1 MRDSTCRFG
10 WQLKATTH
18 RKKLTGYLSGDR
30 KCDWALRAFA
40 ASREPTS
47 ELHEVMSAKNLA
59 YLGFVRIAM
68 EFSSR
73 FCFVRLAL
81 SAITKS
87 VALPEFPLPK
97 IRPLLRQQKPSC
109 WRSGMHGR
117 DGHATG
123 RPAGDLHRDGFSI
136 PVTGREHDRKTDAT

>member
-1 MRDSTCRFG
+1 
-10 WQLKATTH
+10 
-18 RKKLTGYLSGDR
+18 
-30 KCDWALRAFA
+30 
-40 ASREPTS
+40 
-47 ELHEVMSAKNLA
+47 MSAKNLA

-136 PVTGREHDRKTDAT
+136 PVTGREHDRKTDAR